1 MPTMRAA
8 VCPKPGQITI
18 EDVEKPTP
26 GPGEALIEV
35 EASGICGSDVRG
47 FLGTHP
53 EIDKYP
59 VILGHEFAGVVAEV
73 GEGVTEC
80 APGDRVIIEPLFV
93 CGKCPGCL
101 AGDYH
106 LCQVLTLNGHREPGS
121 FAEYA
126 IVPARFVH
134 AMPDSLSFEQAA
146 LAEPLAVCVHAVK
159 RLRPRVG
166 DLAVVLG
173 AGPIGLLTVQV
184 LKVAGCRLIV
194 SDVEPFKLEL
204 ARSFGAEHVV
214 NARETNVVN
223 FVRGLTAD
231 WGADVAVECAG
242 AKETLAESVE
252 VIHKGGTALLLGFTG
267 SPRDEINLTNITI
280 TEKTV
285 IGSVIYCR
293 DFPATIHLMAS
304 GQVQLDP
311 LITHRF
317 PLEDTFVA
325 LQTAAEKRD
334 RILKGMI
341 VP

>member
-1 MPTMRAA
+1 METMTAA
-8 VCPKPGQITI
+8 VCLQPGQIVI
-18 EDVEKPTP
+18 EDVEIPRP

-35 EASGICGSDVRG
+35 KASGICGSDVRG
-47 FLGTHP
+47 FQGTHP
-53 EIDKYP
+53 EIDTYP

-73 GEGVTEC
+73 GKGVAEC
-80 APGDRVIIEPLFV
+80 APGDRAIIEPLFV

-106 LCQVLTLNGHREPGS
+106 LCQTLTLNGHREPGS
-121 FAEYA
+121 FARYA

-134 AMPDSLSFEQAA
+134 AMPDGLSFEQAA
-146 LAEPLAVCVHAVK
+146 MAEPLAVCVHAAK

-173 AGPIGLLTVQV
+173 AGPIGLLMMQV
-184 LKVAGCRLIV
+184 LKVAGCRLIL

-204 ARSFGAEHVV
+204 AQSFGAEHVV
-214 NARETNVVN
+214 NARDTSVVQ
-223 FVRGLTAD
+223 FVKDLTGG

-252 VIHKGGTALLLGFTG
+252 VLHKGGTALLLGFTG

-285 IGSVIYCR
+285 MGSVIYCR
-293 DFPATIHLMAS
+293 DFPVTIHLMANR
-304 GQVQLDP
+304 QVQLDP

-317 PLEDTFVA
+317 PLADTLVA
-325 LQTAAEKRD
+325 LQTAAEKKD

-341 VP
+341 IP